1 MVTSLLPHVLFW
13 LLAAVALIGG
23 AYVVLVRDV
32 MRMALGLG
40 AFLLS
45 IAGFFAYYGFGFL
58 ALAEVFVY
66 VGGVL
71 ILILFAI
78 MLVHRTG
85 DGKPDLE
92 SNHSVLL
99 AASVATFVGLVG
111 VLLLPLSGRV
121 GTAAG
126 SLGPSGLAAALTG
139 PLLVPFELAG
149 ALLLAAL
156 VAVVVIAGG
165 EKR

>member
-1 MVTSLLPHVLFW
+1 MTGIVPDVLFW
-13 LLAAVALIGG
+13 LLAALALAG
-23 AYVVLVRDV
+23 AGYVVFAREV

-40 AFLLS
+40 AFLLAV
-45 IAGFFAYYGFGFL
+45 AGFFAYYGFGFL

-78 MLVHRTG
+78 MLVHRG
-85 DGKPDLE
+85 EGGRPDLA
-92 SNHSVLL
+92 SRHDLLLGLSVMST
-99 AASVATFVGLVG
+99 AGLIG
-111 VLLLPLSGRV
+111 LLLLPVAVRMG
-121 GTAAG
+121 GAAG
-126 SLGPSGLAAALTG
+126 SFGPNGLATVLLGPM
-139 PLLVPFELAG
+139 LVPFELAG

-156 VAVVVIAGG
+156 IAVVVVTGG